1 MLVSVASIMR
11 PNDPK
16 NMTELNFENSED
28 LFGKWQNSGFAK
40 VDGSIE
46 PEMNRADKDATLTY
60 GLNFQAREQSTYSY
74 DKDMIKQGVC
84 IQFQNTQH
92 YSLTFRIKVIG
103 FDEDDEDNNPTFVVR
118 LAKNVNEGGTNSTST
133 ATTEKPSNA
142 TAAPSTNGTV
152 SETAEARAE
161 DEPEIKTMK
170 IFDIAQYGSTFED
183 AKEFNDVT

>member
-142 TAAPSTNGTV
+142 TAAPSTNGTTQ
-152 SETAEARAE
+152 ETAEARAE
-161 DEPEIKTMK
+161 DEPEWKTMK
-170 IFDIAQYGSTFED
+170 IFDISQYGSTFED
-183 AKEFNDVT
+183 ATEFNDVT